1 MFQNEMS
8 NKYTMEISAT
18 TKYGSN
24 VTIIDFVTKYDKIYA
39 VCIRSDTLVSYPI
52 EDISIRG

>member
-1 MFQNEMS
+1 MS
-8 NKYTMEISAT
+8 NKYAMEISAT

-39 VCIRSDTLVSYPI
+39 VCIRSGTLVSYHI
-52 EDISIRG
+52 EDLSILG